1 MIVYPSMLLAMK
13 DREEHEREAARLK
26 AIAATVTT
34 SAMRA
39 QVLAM
44 AREHARLAAW
54 AQRSA
59 EGDGSE
65 FLSEPLT

>member
-1 MIVYPSMLLAMK
+1 MIHNPSMQLAMK

-26 AIAATVTT
+26 AIAATITT

-44 AREHARLAAW
+44 AREHARLAARVQK
-54 AQRSA
+54 AA

-65 FLSEPLT
+65 FCSERLT